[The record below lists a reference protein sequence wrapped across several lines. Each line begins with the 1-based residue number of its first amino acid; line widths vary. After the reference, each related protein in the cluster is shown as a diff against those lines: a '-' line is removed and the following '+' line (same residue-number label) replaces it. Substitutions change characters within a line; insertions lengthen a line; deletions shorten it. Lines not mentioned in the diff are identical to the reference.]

1 MKFGGDAPVPCNRD
15 ARGISGRFCA
25 EGPGFTEPADDF
37 KTVAEGALVGSFR
50 VQIASTYRLQLSK
63 QFTFDDAAAC
73 AGYLASLGVT
83 RVYCSPILQATHGSS
98 HGYDVVDPTHV
109 NDDLGGEVAFRRLI
123 TALNEHGLQLVVDI
137 VPNHMATAGRE
148 NPWWWDLLRNGP
160 SSRYANYFDVDWAS
174 PISAMKG
181 KVLLGVLRDRYG
193 RELENGALTLDR
205 QRSETVVRYHDLE
218 FPVSPESFGGAEVD
232 SVNRDFDALDAV
244 LERQH
249 YRLAYWRSAQEQ
261 LNYRR
266 FFTIDSLVG
275 LRVEDQQVLDDS
287 HGVILR
293 LVADD
298 SLAGLRI
305 DHVDG
310 LRDPVAYLGRLRS
323 AAPDTYMV
331 VEDILAA
338 GEELPDAFPV
348 QGTTGYDFIAY
359 VDGLFVDSANEGSLT
374 ALYHAFTG
382 ESQPF
387 SEVVRT
393 CKHEIIATE
402 LAPDFERLT
411 NLLVEICDGN
421 RRHRD
426 RTRRELR
433 EADREIAA
441 CPGGYRTY
449 VRRGSPPSEQDRR
462 QVSIAVQEATRR
474 RPDIDAELL
483 SFVGDLL
490 LMQHEGANESE
501 FSARFQQV
509 TPAVMA
515 KGVEDTAFYR
525 YNRLVSLNEVGGDP
539 GSFGRSVETFHAH
552 CLKTGEK
559 WPATM
564 LTLSTH
570 DSKRTGDVRARTS
583 LLSEIPAEWE
593 SAVRRWAEHNERH
606 RAQGFP
612 DRNLEYLMY
621 QTMVGAWPVD
631 EQRLM
636 AFLQKAAREAK
647 VHTSWIDPVQAFEDA
662 LTQFAGSVMADAE
675 FKSDLESFIGRH
687 QLVALGRVA
696 SLAQTTLLLTCPGV
710 PDLYQ
715 GSEVWNLSLVDPD
728 NRRPVDY
735 EHLAGLLPEIQSAG
749 PSDVLARSDEGA
761 PKLWL
766 ITRLLHERRVDPDLF
781 GSAGY
786 TPLAAVG
793 PKAKHAVG
801 FVRDR
806 LLVVVPRL
814 VAGLGGDWADTT
826 IDLPAGSWR
835 SLITGEEEQGRR
847 GVPGAD
853 LRHQFPVAVRG
864 RGARPL

>member
-1 MKFGGDAPVPCNRD
+1 MKTYPVRLLPYCL
-15 ARGISGRFCA
+15 
-25 EGPGFTEPADDF
+25 
-37 KTVAEGALVGSFR
+37 ALVVGSFPT
-50 VQIASTYRLQLSK
+50 QIASTYRLQLSK
-63 QFTFDDAAAC
+63 QFTFDNAAAC
-73 AGYLASLGVT
+73 AGYLASLGVA
-83 RVYCSPILQATHGSS
+83 RVYCSPILQAARGSS
-98 HGYDVVDPTHV
+98 HGYDVVDPTRV
-109 NDDLGGEVAFRRLI
+109 SDDLGGEVAFRRLVA
-123 TALNEHGLQLVVDI
+123 ALREHRLQLVVDI
-137 VPNHMATAGRE
+137 VPNHMATVGRE

-193 RELENGALTLDR
+193 RELESGNLTLET
-205 QRSETVVRYHDLE
+205 QGSETVVRYHDLV
-218 FPVSPESFGGAEVD
+218 FPVSPESLDGLELD
-232 SVNRDFDALDAV
+232 SVNRNFDTLDAV

-266 FFTIDSLVG
+266 FFTIDSLIG
-275 LRVEDQQVLDDS
+275 LRIEDQQVFDDS
-287 HGVILR
+287 HRVILR

-310 LRDPVAYLGRLRS
+310 LRDPVEYLGRLRD
-323 AAPDTYMV
+323 AAPSAYIV

-338 GEELPDAFPV
+338 GEEMPDTFPV

-359 VDGLFVDSANEGSLT
+359 VDGLFVDSTNEGSLT

-387 SEVVRT
+387 SEVVRA
-393 CKHEIIATE
+393 CKHEIITTE

-411 NLLVEICDGN
+411 NLLVDICDGN
-421 RRHRD
+421 RRHQD

-433 EADREIAA
+433 EAVREVAA
-441 CPGGYRTY
+441 CLGVYRTY
-449 VRRGSPPSEQDRR
+449 VRSGSPPSEQDRR
-462 QVSIAVQEATRR
+462 QLSIAVQEATRR
-474 RPDIDAELL
+474 RTDIDAELL
-483 SFVGDLL
+483 SFVGELL
-490 LMQHEGANESE
+490 LMQHEGAIEAE

-525 YNRLVSLNEVGGDP
+525 YNRLVSLNEVGDDP
-539 GSFGRSVETFHAH
+539 GLFGRSVEAFHAH
-552 CLKTGEK
+552 CLKTAEK

-570 DSKRTGDVRARTS
+570 DTKRSGDVRTRTN

-621 QTMVGAWPVD
+621 QTMVGAWPVE
-631 EQRLM
+631 EQRLV

-687 QLVALGRVA
+687 QLVALGRLA
-696 SLAQTTLLLTCPGV
+696 SLAQTTLLMTSPGV

-715 GSEVWNLSLVDPD
+715 GTEVWNLSLVDPD
-728 NRRPVDY
+728 NRRPVDF
-735 EHLAGLLPEIQSAG
+735 EHLASLLSETRGAAL
-749 PSDVLARSDEGA
+749 SDVMARADEGS

-766 ITRLLHERRVDPDLF
+766 INRLLEQRRTDPKLF
-781 GSAGY
+781 GSSSY
-786 TPLAAVG
+786 TPLIASGA
-793 PKAKHAVG
+793 KARHAVG

-814 VAGLGGDWADTT
+814 VVGLGGDWADTA
-826 IDLPAGSWR
+826 IDIPEGDWGSV
-835 SLITGEEEQGRR
+835 LTGEEQRGGPGVRVAELTRR
-847 GVPGAD
+847 
-853 LRHQFPVAVRG
+853 FPVAVLSR
-864 RGARPL
+864 RAAFR

>member
-1 MKFGGDAPVPCNRD
+1 MDAPTIRSKDPWLR
-15 ARGISGRFCA
+15 
-25 EGPGFTEPADDF
+25 
-37 KTVAEGALVGSFR
+37 ALVGSLLM
-50 VQIASTYRLQLSK
+50 QITPTYRLQLSK
-63 QFTFDDAAAC
+63 QFTFDDSAAC
-73 AGYLASLGVT
+73 AGYLASLGAA
-83 RVYCSPILQATHGSS
+83 RVYCSPILQAARGSS
-98 HGYDVVDPTHV
+98 HGYDVVDPTRV
-109 NDDLGGEVAFRRLI
+109 NEDLGGEGAFRRLVA
-123 TALNEHGLQLVVDI
+123 ALREHGLRLVVDI

-148 NPWWWDLLRNGP
+148 NPWWWDLLLKGP
-160 SSRYANYFDVDWAS
+160 SSRYANYFDIDWAS

-193 RELENGALTLDR
+193 RELEHGALTLER
-205 QRSETVVRYHDLE
+205 HGSETVVRYHDLV
-218 FPVSPESFGGAEVD
+218 FPVSPDSLDALELD

-266 FFTIDSLVG
+266 FFTIDSLIG
-275 LRVEDQQVLDDS
+275 LRVEDQQVFDDS
-287 HGVILR
+287 HRVILR
-293 LVADD
+293 LLADD

-310 LRDPVAYLGRLRS
+310 LRDPVEYLRRLRD
-323 AAPDTYMV
+323 AGPGTYIV

-338 GEELPDAFPV
+338 GEEVPDTFPV
-348 QGTTGYDFIAY
+348 QGTTGYDFIAH
-359 VDGLFVDSANEGSLT
+359 VDGLFVDSANEGSMT

-393 CKHEIIATE
+393 CKHEIITTE

-411 NLLVEICDGN
+411 NLLVDICDGN

-433 EADREIAA
+433 EAVREIAA
-441 CPGGYRTY
+441 CLGVYRTY

-483 SFVGDLL
+483 SFVADLL
-490 LMQHEGANESE
+490 LMQNEGADDAE

-539 GSFGRSVETFHAH
+539 GLFGRSVEAFHAY
-552 CLKTGEK
+552 CLKTAEK

-570 DSKRTGDVRARTS
+570 DTKRSGDVRARTN

-631 EQRLM
+631 EHRLV

-647 VHTSWIDPVQAFEDA
+647 VHTSWINKVQAFEDA

-687 QLVALGRVA
+687 ELVALGRLA
-696 SLAQTTLLLTCPGV
+696 SLAQSTLLMTSPGV
-710 PDLYQ
+710 PDLFQ
-715 GSEVWNLSLVDPD
+715 GTEVWNLSLVDPD
-728 NRRPVDY
+728 NRRPVDF
-735 EHLAGLLPEIQSAG
+735 EHLASLLSEIRGAAL
-749 PSDVLARSDEGA
+749 SDVIARTDEGA

-766 ITRLLHERRVDPDLF
+766 INRLLERRRADPDLF
-781 GSAGY
+781 GSSSY
-786 TPLAAVG
+786 TPLMASGV
-793 PKAKHAVG
+793 KARHAVG

-814 VAGLGGDWADTT
+814 VVGLGGDWADTA
-826 IDLPAGSWR
+826 IDIPDGSWG
-835 SLITGEEEQGRR
+835 SLLTGEEQQGGPSVPVAELTRR
-847 GVPGAD
+847 
-853 LRHQFPVAVRG
+853 FPVAVL
-864 RGARPL
+864 ARRAAPP

>member
-1 MKFGGDAPVPCNRD
+1 
-15 ARGISGRFCA
+15 
-25 EGPGFTEPADDF
+25 
-37 KTVAEGALVGSFR
+37 VGSS

-73 AGYLASLGVT
+73 AGYLASLGVS
-83 RVYCSPILQATHGSS
+83 RVYCSPILQAARGSS
-98 HGYDVVDPTHV
+98 HGYDVVDPTRINEV
-109 NDDLGGEVAFRRLI
+109 LGGEVAFRRLGA
-123 TALNEHGLQLVVDI
+123 ALREHGLQLIVDI
-137 VPNHMATAGRE
+137 VPNHMATVGRE

-181 KVLLGVLRDRYG
+181 KVLLGVLGDRYG
-193 RELENGALTLDR
+193 RELDNGALKLE
-205 QRSETVVRYHDLE
+205 QHGSETVVRYHDLV
-218 FPVSPESFGGAEVD
+218 FPASPESIEGLDVD
-232 SVNRDFDALDAV
+232 SVNGDLDTLDAV

-266 FFTIDSLVG
+266 FFTIDSLIG
-275 LRVEDQQVLDDS
+275 LRVEDPQVFDDS
-287 HGVILR
+287 HGLILR
-293 LVADD
+293 LVADE
-298 SLAGLRI
+298 SLAGLRV

-310 LRDPVAYLGRLRS
+310 LRDPVVYLGRLRS
-323 AAPDTYMV
+323 AAPDTYIV

-338 GEELPDAFPV
+338 GEEIPDTFPV

-382 ESQPF
+382 ESQLF

-393 CKHEIIATE
+393 CKHEIITTE

-411 NLLVEICDGN
+411 NLLVDICDDN

-433 EADREIAA
+433 EAVREVAA
-441 CPGGYRTY
+441 CLGVYRTY
-449 VRRGSPPSEQDRR
+449 VRSGSPPSEQDRR
-462 QVSIAVQEATRR
+462 EVSIAVQEATRR

-483 SFVGDLL
+483 SFVGELL
-490 LMQHEGANESE
+490 LMQHEGANEAE

-539 GSFGRSVETFHAH
+539 GSFGRSVEAFHAH
-552 CLKTGEK
+552 CIKTAEE
-559 WPATM
+559 WPGTM

-570 DSKRTGDVRARTS
+570 DTKRSGDVRARTN
-583 LLSEIPAEWE
+583 LLSEIPAEWD
-593 SAVRRWAEHNERH
+593 SAVRRWAEHNERN

-631 EQRLM
+631 EQRLV

-647 VHTSWIDPVQAFEDA
+647 VHTSWINPVQAFEDA

-675 FKSDLESFIGRH
+675 FMSELESFIGRH
-687 QLVALGRVA
+687 QLVALGRLA
-696 SLAQTTLLLTCPGV
+696 SLAQTTLLLTSPGV

-715 GSEVWNLSLVDPD
+715 GTEVWNLSLVDPD
-728 NRRPVDY
+728 NRRPVDF
-735 EHLAGLLPEIQSAG
+735 EHLASLL
-749 PSDVLARSDEGA
+749 SDVRGAAVSDVMARADEGA

-766 ITRLLHERRVDPDLF
+766 INRLLEQRRTDPGLF
-781 GSAGY
+781 GSSSY
-786 TPLAAVG
+786 TPLIASGA
-793 PKAKHAVG
+793 KARHAVG

-814 VAGLGGDWADTT
+814 VVGLAGDWGDTT
-826 IDLPAGSWR
+826 IDIPDGKWESML
-835 SLITGEEEQGRR
+835 TGEEQQGGRSAPIAELTHR
-847 GVPGAD
+847 
-853 LRHQFPVAVRG
+853 FPVAVL
-864 RGARPL
+864 ARPAVSG

>member
-1 MKFGGDAPVPCNRD
+1 M
-15 ARGISGRFCA
+15 
-25 EGPGFTEPADDF
+25 
-37 KTVAEGALVGSFR
+37 AEGALVGSFR

-73 AGYLASLGVT
+73 AGYLASLGVAH
-83 RVYCSPILQATHGSS
+83 VYCSPILQAARGSS
-98 HGYDVVDPTHV
+98 HGYDVVDPTRV
-109 NDDLGGEVAFRRLI
+109 NEDLGGEVAFRRLVA
-123 TALNEHGLQLVVDI
+123 ALREHGLQLLVDI
-137 VPNHMATAGRE
+137 VPNHMATTGRE

-193 RELENGALTLDR
+193 RELENGALTLER
-205 QRSETVVRYHDLE
+205 HGSETVVRYHDLV
-218 FPVSPESFGGAEVD
+218 FPVSTESLDGLELD
-232 SVNRDFDALDAV
+232 SVNRDFDTLDAV

-249 YRLAYWRSAQEQ
+249 YRLAYWRSAQEH

-266 FFTIDSLVG
+266 FFTIDSLIG
-275 LRVEDQQVLDDS
+275 LRVEDQQVFDDS
-287 HGVILR
+287 HRVILR
-293 LVADD
+293 LVADG
-298 SLAGLRI
+298 SVAGLRI

-310 LRDPVAYLGRLRS
+310 LREPVAYLGRLRS
-323 AAPDTYMV
+323 AAPHTYLV

-338 GEELPDAFPV
+338 GEGVPDTFPV
-348 QGTTGYDFIAY
+348 QGTTGYDFIAS

-393 CKHEIIATE
+393 CKQEIIATE

-411 NLLVEICDGN
+411 NLLVDICDGN

-433 EADREIAA
+433 EAVREIAA
-441 CPGGYRTY
+441 CQDVYRTY
-449 VRRGSPPSEQDRR
+449 VSHGSAPSEQDRR

-483 SFVGDLL
+483 SFVGELL
-490 LMQHEGANESE
+490 LMQHEGANEAE

-539 GSFGRSVETFHAH
+539 GLFGRSVEAFHAH
-552 CLKTGEK
+552 CLKTAEK

-570 DSKRTGDVRARTS
+570 DTKRSADVRARTS

-593 SAVRRWAEHNERH
+593 AAVRRWAEHNERH

-621 QTMVGAWPVD
+621 QTMIGAWPVD
-631 EQRLM
+631 EQRLVG
-636 AFLQKAAREAK
+636 FLQKAAREAK
-647 VHTSWIDPVQAFEDA
+647 VHTSWINPVQAFEDA

-675 FKSDLESFIGRH
+675 FKGDLESFIGRH
-687 QLVALGRVA
+687 QLVALGRLA
-696 SLAQTTLLLTCPGV
+696 SLAQTTLLMTSPGV

-715 GSEVWNLSLVDPD
+715 GTEVWNLSLVDPD
-728 NRRPVDY
+728 NRRPVDF
-735 EHLAGLLPEIQSAG
+735 EHLASLLSEIRSAAL
-749 PSDVLARSDEGA
+749 SDVMARADEGA

-766 ITRLLHERRVDPDLF
+766 INRLLERRRTDPDLL
-781 GSAGY
+781 GSSSY
-786 TPLAAVG
+786 TPLLASGA
-793 PKAKHAVG
+793 KARHAVG

-814 VAGLGGDWADTT
+814 VVGLGGDWAGTATD
-826 IDLPAGSWR
+826 IPDGSWE
-835 SLITGEEEQGRR
+835 SLLTGEVQQGGP
-847 GVPGAD
+847 GVPVAE
-853 LRHQFPVAVRG
+853 LTRRFPVAVL
-864 RGARPL
+864 ARRAASR

>member
-1 MKFGGDAPVPCNRD
+1 MEHLRC
-15 ARGISGRFCA
+15 
-25 EGPGFTEPADDF
+25 

-50 VQIASTYRLQLSK
+50 APIASTYRLQLSK
-63 QFTFDDAAAC
+63 QFTLDDAAYS
-73 AGYLASLGVT
+73 AGYLAPLGVA
-83 RVYCSPILQATHGSS
+83 RGYCSPILQAARGSS
-98 HGYDVVDPTHV
+98 HGYDVVDPTRV
-109 NDDLGGEVAFRRLI
+109 NEDLGGEVAFRRLVG
-123 TALNEHGLQLVVDI
+123 ALREHGLQLVVDI
-137 VPNHMATAGRE
+137 VPNHMATTGRE

-181 KVLLGVLRDRYG
+181 KVLIGVLRDRYG
-193 RELENGALTLDR
+193 RELENGSLTLER
-205 QRSETVVRYHDLE
+205 HGSETVVRYHDLV
-218 FPVSPESFGGAEVD
+218 FPISPESLDGLELD
-232 SVNRDFDALDAV
+232 SVNQDFDTLDAV

-249 YRLAYWRSAQEQ
+249 YRLAYWRSAQEH

-266 FFTIDSLVG
+266 FFTIDSLIG
-275 LRVEDQQVLDDS
+275 LRVEDQKVFDDS
-287 HGVILR
+287 HAVILR

-310 LRDPVAYLGRLRS
+310 LRDPVAYLGRFRS
-323 AAPDTYMV
+323 AAPNTYIV

-338 GEELPDAFPV
+338 GEEVPDTFPV
-348 QGTTGYDFIAY
+348 QGTTGYDFVAF
-359 VDGLFVDSANEGSLT
+359 VDGLFIDPANEGSLT

-393 CKHEIIATE
+393 CKHEIIISE

-411 NLLVEICDGN
+411 NLLVDICDGY

-433 EADREIAA
+433 EAVREIAA
-441 CPGGYRTY
+441 CLGVYRTY
-449 VRRGSPPSEQDRR
+449 VRHGSLASEQDRR

-483 SFVGDLL
+483 LFVGELL
-490 LMQHEGANESE
+490 LMQHEGAHEAE

-525 YNRLVSLNEVGGDP
+525 YNRLVSLHEVGGDP
-539 GSFGRSVETFHAH
+539 GLFSRSAEAFHAH
-552 CLKTGEK
+552 CLRTAEK

-564 LTLSTH
+564 ITLSTH
-570 DSKRTGDVRARTS
+570 DTKRSGDVLARTN
-583 LLSEIPAEWE
+583 LLSQIPAEWE
-593 SAVRRWAEHNERH
+593 AAVRRWAEHNERH
-606 RAQGFP
+606 RVQGFP
-612 DRNLEYLMY
+612 DRNLEYLMS
-621 QTMVGAWPVD
+621 QTVVGAWPVD
-631 EQRLM
+631 EHRLV

-647 VHTSWIDPVQAFEDA
+647 VHTSWINPVQAFEDA

-687 QLVALGRVA
+687 QLVALGRLA
-696 SLAQTTLLLTCPGV
+696 SLAQTTLLLTSPGV

-715 GSEVWNLSLVDPD
+715 GMEVWNLSLVDPD
-728 NRRPVDY
+728 NRRPVDF
-735 EHLAGLLPEIQSAG
+735 EHLASLLSEIRGAEL
-749 PSDVLARSDEGA
+749 SDVIARADEGA

-766 ITRLLHERRVDPDLF
+766 INRLLERRRAEPDLF
-781 GSAGY
+781 GSS
-786 TPLAAVG
+786 
-793 PKAKHAVG
+793 
-801 FVRDR
+801 R
-806 LLVVVPRL
+806 
-814 VAGLGGDWADTT
+814 
-826 IDLPAGSWR
+826 
-835 SLITGEEEQGRR
+835 
-847 GVPGAD
+847 
-853 LRHQFPVAVRG
+853 
-864 RGARPL
+864 

>member
-1 MKFGGDAPVPCNRD
+1 MDALTIQFQR
-15 ARGISGRFCA
+15 
-25 EGPGFTEPADDF
+25 
-37 KTVAEGALVGSFR
+37 TVAKDALVRSFR

-98 HGYDVVDPTHV
+98 HGYDVVDPTRV
-109 NDDLGGEVAFRRLI
+109 NDDLGGEVAFRRFI
-123 TALNEHGLQLVVDI
+123 TALNEHGLHLVVDI

-148 NPWWWDLLRNGP
+148 NPWWWDLLRNGR
-160 SSRYANYFDVDWAS
+160 SSRYVTYFDVDWAS

-193 RELENGALTLDR
+193 RELENGALTLES
-205 QRSETVVRYHDLE
+205 QASETVVRYHDLV
-218 FPVSPESFGGAEVD
+218 FPISPESLHGLELE
-232 SVNRDFDALDAV
+232 SVNRDFDTLDAV

-275 LRVEDQQVLDDS
+275 LRVEDEQVFDDS

-293 LVADD
+293 LIAD
-298 SLAGLRI
+298 
-305 DHVDG
+305 
-310 LRDPVAYLGRLRS
+310 
-323 AAPDTYMV
+323 
-331 VEDILAA
+331 DILAA
-338 GEELPDAFPV
+338 DEEVPDTFPV

-359 VDGLFVDSANEGSLT
+359 VDGLFIDSANEGSLT
-374 ALYHAFTG
+374 AIYHAFTG
-382 ESQPF
+382 ESQLF

-393 CKHEIIATE
+393 CKYEIITTE

-411 NLLVEICDGN
+411 NLLVDICDGN

-433 EADREIAA
+433 EAVREIAA
-441 CPGGYRTY
+441 CLGVYRTY

-539 GSFGRSVETFHAH
+539 ALFGRSAESFHAY
-552 CLKTGEK
+552 CLKTAEK

-570 DSKRTGDVRARTS
+570 DTKRSGDVRARTN

-593 SAVRRWAEHNERH
+593 SAVRRCAEHNERH
-606 RAQGFP
+606 RVQGFP

-631 EQRLM
+631 EHRLV

-647 VHTSWIDPVQAFEDA
+647 VHTSWINPVQAFEDA

-687 QLVALGRVA
+687 QLVALGRLA
-696 SLAQTTLLLTCPGV
+696 SLAQTTLLLTSPGV

-715 GSEVWNLSLVDPD
+715 GTEVWNLSLVDPD
-728 NRRPVDY
+728 NRRPVDF
-735 EHLAGLLPEIQSAG
+735 EHLARLLSEIRGAAL
-749 PSDVLARSDEGA
+749 SDVVARADEGA

-766 ITRLLHERRVDPDLF
+766 INRLLERRRAEPDLF
-781 GSAGY
+781 GSSSY
-786 TPLAAVG
+786 TPLIAHGA
-793 PKAKHAVG
+793 KARHAVG

-814 VAGLGGDWADTT
+814 VVGLGGGWADTA
-826 IDLPAGSWR
+826 IDIPDGSWG
-835 SLITGEEEQGRR
+835 SLLTGEEQQGGP
-847 GVPGAD
+847 GVPVAELTRG
-853 LRHQFPVAVRG
+853 FPVAVL
-864 RGARPL
+864 ARRAASP

>member
-1 MKFGGDAPVPCNRD
+1 MAIDRSLYRHLPARRQFRARFLRQTQNRRLVD
-15 ARGISGRFCA
+15 RVQGCRKCQGRS
-25 EGPGFTEPADDF
+25 
-37 KTVAEGALVGSFR
+37 LVGSFR

-98 HGYDVVDPTHV
+98 HGYDVVDPTRV

-160 SSRYANYFDVDWAS
+160 SSRYVNYFDVDWAS

-193 RELENGALTLDR
+193 RELENGALTLER
-205 QRSETVVRYHDLE
+205 QGSETVVRYHDLV
-218 FPVSPESFGGAEVD
+218 FPVSPESLQGLELD
-232 SVNRDFDALDAV
+232 SVNRDFDTLDAV

-275 LRVEDQQVLDDS
+275 LRVEDQQVFDDS

-338 GEELPDAFPV
+338 DEEVPDTFPV

-382 ESQPF
+382 ESQLF

-393 CKHEIIATE
+393 CKHEIITTE

-411 NLLVEICDGN
+411 NLLVDICDVN

-433 EADREIAA
+433 EAVREIAA
-441 CPGGYRTY
+441 CLGVYRTY

-462 QVSIAVQEATRR
+462 YISIAVQEA
-474 RPDIDAELL
+474 
-483 SFVGDLL
+483 
-490 LMQHEGANESE
+490 
-501 FSARFQQV
+501 
-509 TPAVMA
+509 
-515 KGVEDTAFYR
+515 
-525 YNRLVSLNEVGGDP
+525 
-539 GSFGRSVETFHAH
+539 
-552 CLKTGEK
+552 
-559 WPATM
+559 
-564 LTLSTH
+564 
-570 DSKRTGDVRARTS
+570 
-583 LLSEIPAEWE
+583 
-593 SAVRRWAEHNERH
+593 
-606 RAQGFP
+606 
-612 DRNLEYLMY
+612 
-621 QTMVGAWPVD
+621 
-631 EQRLM
+631 
-636 AFLQKAAREAK
+636 
-647 VHTSWIDPVQAFEDA
+647 
-662 LTQFAGSVMADAE
+662 
-675 FKSDLESFIGRH
+675 
-687 QLVALGRVA
+687 
-696 SLAQTTLLLTCPGV
+696 
-710 PDLYQ
+710 
-715 GSEVWNLSLVDPD
+715 
-728 NRRPVDY
+728 
-735 EHLAGLLPEIQSAG
+735 
-749 PSDVLARSDEGA
+749 
-761 PKLWL
+761 
-766 ITRLLHERRVDPDLF
+766 
-781 GSAGY
+781 
-786 TPLAAVG
+786 
-793 PKAKHAVG
+793 
-801 FVRDR
+801 
-806 LLVVVPRL
+806 
-814 VAGLGGDWADTT
+814 
-826 IDLPAGSWR
+826 
-835 SLITGEEEQGRR
+835 
-847 GVPGAD
+847 
-853 LRHQFPVAVRG
+853 
-864 RGARPL
+864 